1 MKSSTNSIDLVDSL
15 VQLNQVLL
23 KFTHSLRSSQ
33 MPFWLPGKT
42 ATTLEQA
49 ASLYADIWYLDD
61 QDGRTTRSQ
70 HGLIG
75 ANAELVSCAIELN
88 TAKARFQKLAIE
100 YRLSQSSEL
109 QQSLHHR
116 TEKLAELL
124 HRHGASRLH
133 LKQCYRQIPVIE
145 TRPIKVGFSWY
156 TSGRSIRKLTPQQA
170 EERLLKMDTSQ
181 SHIQLQLQ
189 AVGNLRPGDMLA
201 QIQTQVP
208 VIRANM
214 LWKQEE
220 QILRKARNTSL
231 PIIVALDDENPSL
244 PEYNEPPLIPPEAR
258 SRLERSDLKIDPQP
272 FLPSLRA
279 HRYLG

>member
-1 MKSSTNSIDLVDSL
+1 MKSNTNSIDLVDSL

-23 KFTHSLRSSQ
+23 KFTDSLRASQ

-42 ATTLEQA
+42 ATNLEQA
-49 ASLYADIWYLDD
+49 ASLYADIWYQDD

-88 TAKARFQKLAIE
+88 TAKALFQKLAIE

-124 HRHGASRLH
+124 HRQGASRLH
-133 LKQCYRQIPVIE
+133 LKQCYRQIPVME
-145 TRPIKVGFSWY
+145 TRPIKIGFSWY

-220 QILRKARNTSL
+220 QMLRKARNTSL

-244 PEYNEPPLIPPEAR
+244 PEYNEPPLNPPETR

>member
-23 KFTHSLRSSQ
+23 KFTHSLRASQ

>member
-1 MKSSTNSIDLVDSL
+1 
-15 VQLNQVLL
+15 
-23 KFTHSLRSSQ
+23 
-33 MPFWLPGKT
+33 
-42 ATTLEQA
+42 
-49 ASLYADIWYLDD
+49 
-61 QDGRTTRSQ
+61 
-70 HGLIG
+70 
-75 ANAELVSCAIELN
+75 
-88 TAKARFQKLAIE
+88 
-100 YRLSQSSEL
+100 
-109 QQSLHHR
+109 
-116 TEKLAELL
+116 
-124 HRHGASRLH
+124 
-133 LKQCYRQIPVIE
+133 
-145 TRPIKVGFSWY
+145 
-156 TSGRSIRKLTPQQA
+156 
-170 EERLLKMDTSQ
+170 

-220 QILRKARNTSL
+220 QMLRKARNTSL

>member
-1 MKSSTNSIDLVDSL
+1 MKSSTNSIELVDSL
-15 VQLNQVLL
+15 IQLNQALL
-23 KFTHSLRSSQ
+23 KFTECLRTSQ
-33 MPFWLPGKT
+33 QPYWLPGQ
-42 ATTLEQA
+42 TTTNLDQA
-49 ASLYADIWYLDD
+49 AALYADIWYQDN

-70 HGLIG
+70 HGMIG
-75 ANAELVSCAIELN
+75 ANAGLIGVALELN
-88 TAKARFQKLAIE
+88 IAKAQFQKLATE

-109 QQSLHHR
+109 QQTLQRR

-124 HRHGASRLH
+124 HRQGASRLH

-145 TRPIKVGFSWY
+145 TPPVKIGFSWY
-156 TSGRSIRKLTPQQA
+156 TSGRSIRKMTPKEA
-170 EERLLKMDTSQ
+170 EEKLLKMDTSQ
-181 SHIQLQLQ
+181 THIQVQLQ

-208 VIRANM
+208 VMRANI
-214 LWKQEE
+214 LWKQ
-220 QILRKARNTSL
+220 QDLMLRKARNTSL
-231 PIIVALDDENPSL
+231 PIIVALDDENPLL
-244 PEYNEPPLIPPEAR
+244 PEYNEPPLTAPETR